1 MVKQVRTLA
10 KRIKQLREGAGLS
23 QQALATAA
31 GLSISVVT
39 QLEQG
44 NRSDPRVSTAAALAC
59 ALGVTVD
66 EMLAG
71 AADSPAGEPGAD
83 PGKKPRR
90 KKGEGGADAKAVLSR

>member
-1 MVKQVRTLA
+1 MFKQVHGLA

-44 NRSDPRVSTAAALAC
+44 NRSDPRVSTAAALAS
-59 ALGVTVD
+59 ALGVTMD

-71 AADSPAGEPGAD
+71 AADEEAGAD
-83 PGKKPRR
+83 SGKKPRR
-90 KKGEGGADAKAVLSR
+90 KKGEGGADDKSALSR